1 MAKGGILGSFR
12 RQISVIFALS
22 CVVLLASSLGDL
34 YFGPTWAHEPV
45 PLSPAPQ
52 AINRGPFSL
61 VDHRGKA
68 VTDKDFL
75 GKFMLVYFGYT
86 HCPDLCPIDL
96 QVMVQAIDILGEQ
109 NEKVQPIFITVD
121 PERDTVEVMADY
133 VRRFHP
139 RLIGLTGT
147 HEQVAAA
154 SKTYRVRRMKFFPL
168 ELEDD
173 EKIES
178 SATENSSKYVVDH
191 TASFFLVGP
200 DGAGLMQY
208 AHGITPEEIVV
219 DIRRFIG
226 NQAIQGESH

>member
-1 MAKGGILGSFR
+1 MKKRHTPVKLCV
-12 RQISVIFALS
+12 ISVVAM
-22 CVVLLASSLGDL
+22 ASSLGL
-34 YFGPTWAHEPV
+34 HYSVPAWTHEPPPPGPSSQPV
-45 PLSPAPQ
+45 
-52 AINRGPFSL
+52 NRGPFSL
-61 VDHRGKA
+61 VNHTGQA
-68 VTDKDFL
+68 VTEKDFL

-86 HCPDLCPIDL
+86 HCPDFCPIDL

-109 NEKVQPIFITVD
+109 NDKVQPTFITVD

-173 EKIES
+173 EMIES

-191 TASFFLVGP
+191 TASFFLVGL

-208 AHGITPEEIVV
+208 AHGITAEEIVE
-219 DIRRFIG
+219 DIRRFIT

>member
-1 MAKGGILGSFR
+1 MKKRHAAVKLCVISIAVMAPSLELHY
-12 RQISVIFALS
+12 SVPA
-22 CVVLLASSLGDL
+22 
-34 YFGPTWAHEPV
+34 WAHEP
-45 PLSPAPQ
+45 PPPGPSSQPA
-52 AINRGPFSL
+52 NRGPFSL
-61 VDHRGKA
+61 VNHTGQA
-68 VTDKDFL
+68 VTEKDFL
-75 GKFMLVYFGYT
+75 GKLMLVYFGYT

-96 QVMVQAIDILGEQ
+96 QVMVQAIDNLAEQ

-139 RLIGLTGT
+139 RIIGLTGT

-154 SKTYRVRRMKFFPL
+154 SKAYRVRRMKFFPL

-208 AHGITPEEIVV
+208 ASGITAEEIVE
-219 DIRRFIG
+219 DIRHFIG
-226 NQAIQGESH
+226 SQTIQ